1 MSVEIEHD
9 LPVQVRDGTI
19 LKVDVYRPAKS
30 GSYPGLLLR
39 TPYSK
44 DTPQTIGYAHPI
56 WYARHGFLV
65 VVGDTRGRFKSEGSF
80 FPLLHEAQDTLDTLN
95 WMRKLPGVRPDRLGM
110 YGYSYSG
117 WTQLL
122 TATSD
127 DSRLSAIA
135 PAFCSAGL
143 YELFFTNGVL
153 NLAFAQSWSL
163 QVALMEAQVSGDRS
177 ACALLQE
184 ALADIPGIYSHL
196 PVDEMTAL
204 RSTELSPF
212 YFDALQHSENSD
224 PYWNPLRA
232 KKEGLAQLNVPAL
245 HIGGWYDTFIDQSTE
260 NFQMAS
266 AQPNQHLLIGPWY
279 HMPWAQQVGEIDFGE
294 DARNEIDHIQREWFA
309 HWLQN
314 EPGLPADLPR
324 VRLFVMG
331 RNSWQ
336 DEDAWPPSRSR
347 PLTFFLHSA
356 GLANS
361 SNGDGTLKLEP
372 PADEPE
378 DIFAYDPNLPV
389 PSVGGNSCCVPEFA
403 PMGARDQRSIEM
415 RNDVL
420 VYTSEILTS
429 PVEVIGEVWIRFF
442 VATTA
447 ATTDFT
453 AKLVDVYPDGRAINI
468 VDSIFRVQPRTD
480 QILEVSETIGVT
492 AIVFQEGHRIR
503 LEISSSNFPTY
514 ERSLNSVGARDQ
526 FDGQVALQRVFH
538 NSDRPSALVLPVI
551 D

>member
-1 MSVEIEHD
+1 MSVEIERD
-9 LPVQVRDGTI
+9 LSVRARDGTI
-19 LKVDVYRPAKS
+19 LKVDVYRPANS
-30 GSYPGLLLR
+30 GAHPGLLLR

-80 FPLLHEAQDTLDTLN
+80 FPLLHEAQDTLDTLD

-122 TATSD
+122 AVASG

-135 PAFCSAGL
+135 PAFCSSGL

-153 NLAFAQSWSL
+153 NLAFAQSWTL
-163 QVALMEAQVSGDRS
+163 QVALMEAQVRGDRS

-184 ALADIPGIYSHL
+184 ALAGIPGTYSHL

-204 RSTELSPF
+204 RTTGLSPF
-212 YFDALQHSENSD
+212 YFDAIQHPRNSD
-224 PYWNPLRA
+224 PYWDSLRVA
-232 KKEGLAQLNVPAL
+232 DKRIAELDVPAL
-245 HIGGWYDTFIDQSTE
+245 HIGGWYDTFITQSTE
-260 NFQMAS
+260 NFRMAS
-266 AQPNQHLLIGPWY
+266 VQPNQHLLVGPWY

-294 DARNEIDHIQREWFA
+294 NARNEIDHIQRGWFE

-314 EPGLPADLPR
+314 EPGRPADLPT

-336 DEDAWPPSRSR
+336 DEDGWPPTRSR
-347 PLTFFLHSA
+347 PLELFLHSD

-361 SNGDGTLKLEP
+361 SNGDGTLGLKTP
-372 PADEPE
+372 TDEPE
-378 DIFAYDPNLPV
+378 DIFAYDPNLPI
-389 PSVGGNSCCVPEFA
+389 PSVGGNSCCFPEFA
-403 PMGARDQRSIEM
+403 PMGARDQRSIEI

-429 PVEVIGEVWIRFF
+429 LVEVIGEVRIHLF

-447 ATTDFT
+447 TITDFT
-453 AKLVDVYPDGRAINI
+453 TKLVDVYPDGRAINI
-468 VDSIFRVQPRTD
+468 VDSIFRVQPTAG
-480 QILEVSETIGVT
+480 QVLEVSENIGVT

-503 LEISSSNFPTY
+503 LEISSSNFPAY
-514 ERSLNSVGARDQ
+514 ERSLNSVDARDQ
-526 FDGQVALQRVFH
+526 FDSQVALQRVFH
-538 NSDRPSALVLPVI
+538 DGDRPSALILPII

>member
-1 MSVEIEHD
+1 MSVEIERD
-9 LPVQVRDGTI
+9 LPVRARDGTI
-19 LKVDVYRPAKS
+19 LRVDVYRPDNS
-30 GSYPGLLLR
+30 GACPALLLR

-65 VVGDTRGRFKSEGSF
+65 VVGDTRGRFKSEGNF
-80 FPLLHEAQDTLDTLN
+80 FPLLHEAQDTLDTLD

-122 TATSD
+122 AATHD

-153 NLAFAQSWSL
+153 NLAFAQSWTL
-163 QVALMEAQVSGDRS
+163 QVALMEAQVRGDRS
-177 ACALLQE
+177 ACAALQE
-184 ALADIPGIYSHL
+184 ALGDIPGIYSHL
-196 PVDEMTAL
+196 PVDEMTVL
-204 RSTELSPF
+204 RTTGLSPF
-212 YFDALQHSENSD
+212 YFEVIQHPERAD
-224 PYWNPLRA
+224 PYWDSLRA
-232 KKEGLAQLNVPAL
+232 KDQRIAQLNVPTL
-245 HIGGWYDTFIDQSTE
+245 HIGGWYDTFIAQSTE
-260 NFQMAS
+260 NFQIAS
-266 AQPNQHLLIGPWY
+266 DRPNQHLLVGPWY

-294 DARNEIDHIQREWFA
+294 DARSEIDHIQNRWFE

-314 EPGLPADLPR
+314 EGDRPSDLPA

-336 DEDAWPPSRSR
+336 DEDSWPPSRSR
-347 PLTFFLHSA
+347 PLHLFLHSD

-361 SNGDGTLKLEP
+361 SNGDGTLGRNP
-372 PADEPE
+372 PTDEPE
-378 DIFAYDPNLPV
+378 DIFVYDPNQPV
-389 PSVGGNSCCVPEFA
+389 PSLGGSSCCFPELA
-403 PMGARDQRSIEM
+403 PMGPRDQRSIEV

-420 VYTSEILTS
+420 IYTSDVLNS
-429 PVEVIGEVWIRFF
+429 PIEVIGDIQIRLF

-468 VDSIFRVQPRTD
+468 VDSIFRVGSIAD
-480 QILEVSETIGVT
+480 QVLEISETIGVT

-503 LEISSSNFPTY
+503 LEISSSNFPAY

-526 FDGQVALQRVFH
+526 FDSQVALQRVFH
-538 NSDRPSALVLPVI
+538 DGDRESSLILPTI
-551 D
+551 N